1 MQRLA
6 LMQMG
11 TMNNLMEEKKTAMQD
26 IMTKVEYYLKHPEKN
41 PYSKYYYYEVDEDG
55 VLTNKLKDN

>member
-1 MQRLA
+1 
-6 LMQMG
+6 
-11 TMNNLMEEKKTAMQD
+11 MEEKKTAMQD

-41 PYSKYYYYEVDEDG
+41 PYSKYYYYEADEDG